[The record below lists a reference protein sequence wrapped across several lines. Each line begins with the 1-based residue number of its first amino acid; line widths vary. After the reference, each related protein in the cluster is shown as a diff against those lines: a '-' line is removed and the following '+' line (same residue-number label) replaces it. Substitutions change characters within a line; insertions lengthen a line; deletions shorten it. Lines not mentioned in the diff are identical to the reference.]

1 MANFI
6 AAREFLARGDV
17 VVVQCSHQCNVLV
30 MDDQNFQAYR
40 QRKKCT
46 YFGGHFKTFPARVA
60 VPANGHW
67 NTVIDLGGAQ
77 AEIQH
82 TINYIRQ
89 LKPAQLKPAQPAAA
103 QAKPGTMARA

>member
-1 MANFI
+1 MTNFI

-17 VVVQCSHQCNVLV
+17 VLVQCSHQCNVLV

-46 YFGGHFKTFPARVA
+46 YYGGFFKAFPAKVA

-67 NTVIDLGGAQ
+67 NTVIDLGGKQ
-77 AEIQH
+77 AEISH
-82 TINYIRQ
+82 TIQYVRQ
-89 LKPAQLKPAQPAAA
+89 KAPAKPAVL
-103 QAKPGTMARA
+103 AKA

>member
-6 AAREFLARGDV
+6 AAREFLAKGDV

-46 YFGGHFKTFPARVA
+46 YFGGYFKAFPARIA
-60 VPANGHW
+60 VPGNGHW
-67 NTVIDLGGAQ
+67 NTVIDLGGRQ
-77 AEIQH
+77 AEIAH
-82 TINYIRQ
+82 AINYIRQ
-89 LKPAQLKPAQPAAA
+89 TRPVPAKPAAL
-103 QAKPGTMARA
+103 AKA

>member
-6 AAREFLARGDV
+6 AAREFLAKGDV

-46 YFGGHFKTFPARVA
+46 YFGGHFKAFPAKVA

-67 NTVIDLGGAQ
+67 NTVIDVGGAV
-77 AEIQH
+77 ATISH
-82 TINYIRQ
+82 SINYIRQ
-89 LKPAQLKPAQPAAA
+89 TKTAPVRPAAA
-103 QAKPGTMARA
+103 AKA